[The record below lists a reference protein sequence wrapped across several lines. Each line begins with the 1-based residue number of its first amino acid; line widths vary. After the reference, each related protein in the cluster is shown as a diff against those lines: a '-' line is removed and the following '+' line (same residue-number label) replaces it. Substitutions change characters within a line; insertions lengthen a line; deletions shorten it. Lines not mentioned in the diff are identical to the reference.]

1 MAVERQIKKLD
12 ELLDG
17 GVTERFNMEMER
29 VMNNVFDPN
38 TDPKA
43 NRQIQIIIN
52 IKPNERRD
60 AGEFKVDV
68 KSKIAAMMP
77 ITQTV
82 FLRQDDY
89 GNVVATEMTKEVPG
103 QLDMEG
109 NEQAFPRVVT
119 FGNSQEG

>member
-1 MAVERQIKKLD
+1 MAQERQIKKLD

-60 AGEFKVDV
+60 AGEFRVDV
-68 KSKIAAMMP
+68 KSRIAPMVP

-89 GNVVATEMTKEVPG
+89 GNVVATEITQEVPG
-103 QLDMEG
+103 QIDMNG
-109 NEQAFPRVVT
+109 NEQAMPRVVT
-119 FGNSQEG
+119 FGKSKAE

>member
-68 KSKIAAMMP
+68 KSKIAPMTL

-89 GNVVATEMTKEVPG
+89 GNVVATEMTKEVSG

-119 FGNSQEG
+119 FGNTQEG